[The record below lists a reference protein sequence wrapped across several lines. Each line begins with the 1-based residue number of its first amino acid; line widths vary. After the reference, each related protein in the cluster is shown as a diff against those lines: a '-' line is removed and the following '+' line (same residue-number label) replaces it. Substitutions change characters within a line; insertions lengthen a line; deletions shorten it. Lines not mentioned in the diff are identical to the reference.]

1 MVKEIFSPKPLI
13 NVRGE
18 LWDLS
23 SPKVMG
29 IANITPDSFYPGSR
43 VGYDNLIVYVSKMI
57 DEGVDLVDLGG
68 YSSRPGADDISEQ
81 EEMDRVL
88 PAVEKLIK
96 EFNLVISI
104 DTFRSKVALEAIN
117 GGASMV
123 NDISGGDMDPA
134 MWETVKGLDVP
145 YIMMHMRG
153 NPKNMHLKTDYK
165 DVTLSVIDDLQKK
178 INALERL
185 GIKDIIVDPG
195 FGFSKSL
202 DQNYELLNNLDY
214 FKVLERP
221 FLLGVSR
228 KSMIFKELGISPQ
241 DALNGTSVLNTIGIL
256 KGASILRVHD
266 VKEAKEAVRLTSKL
280 NKKEKT
286 L

>member
-1 MVKEIFSPKPLI
+1 MKEIFSPKPLI